1 MMEKEKEGRLISA
14 NMLFEVCVPAGISPG
29 DTFQVQVADS
39 QVFDVTAP
47 EGCKAG
53 SSINIDVAV
62 DLKQS
67 SEALQVEVPTG
78 CLPGETL
85 NVVTPDGRTVL
96 VVVPDDSAPGSLLE
110 VMEVPET
117 SKVLSEGA
125 ESPSS
130 VRTAFD
136 DEGAAGTEPASGSP
150 LPHRKKGS
158 ASHIKALRQLAAR
171 APAVEDTA
179 EEQEFDFDDS
189 YLIQRSDGS
198 YTRGF
203 IQSYD
208 RSCGLYHVLVVGA
221 GYKYVSREQ
230 IELDTIKF

>member
-1 MMEKEKEGRLISA
+1 
-14 NMLFEVCVPAGISPG
+14 MLFEVCVPAGISPG

-39 QVFDVTAP
+39 QMLLEVTAP
-47 EGCKAG
+47 DGVCAG

-62 DLKQS
+62 DLKES

-117 SKVLSEGA
+117 SLSEGA

-136 DEGAAGTEPASGSP
+136 DEGADETKPAGSP

-158 ASHIKALRQLAAR
+158 ASHVKALRQLATR

-198 YTRGF
+198 YSRGF
-203 IQSYD
+203 IHSYD